1 MASPGLT
8 EAPAAAARGAFLA
21 GAATLAALYVG
32 NNVPS
37 ALYALLRTTFG
48 FSALV
53 QTLLY
58 AVAVAVIVPA
68 LLVAGPLSD
77 TVGRRP
83 LMLFGLGAFLLGD
96 VVFALATGTGWL
108 FAARVLQ
115 GLGMGAGAAAAQAML
130 NDSAG
135 QDALGQRRASR
146 TATACVTFGLA
157 LGPLAA
163 GLLAQYGPLPR
174 QLSFVVHAV
183 AVAVVALL
191 VLRTSRPA
199 RPAGARRRRPRLGVP
214 PVVRRTFV
222 IAGASSFLAWAVL
235 GMFSAV
241 VPSLVSGLLG
251 TANLA
256 VAAGALT
263 LMIATSGVVQFG
275 AGRLAPTA
283 AQASGLLVLAAGL
296 ALLVVADE
304 AGLAWLVVPAMLGT
318 GTGHGLVFTGAL
330 HELTTVTPPA
340 ERGAVIGSYYVVSY
354 LGLGG
359 PVIGVGLLS
368 LARGLSA
375 ATVLVAAVV
384 GGCCLVLAPLVFL
397 EIRRRGA
404 ASADDPQ

>member
-1 MASPGLT
+1 MSQPRLAEVPVS
-8 EAPAAAARGAFLA
+8 AARGAFAA

-32 NNVPS
+32 NNLPS

-48 FSALV
+48 FSALI

-77 TVGRRP
+77 AVGRRP
-83 LMLFGLGAFLLGD
+83 LMLCGLVAFLAGD
-96 VVFALATGTGWL
+96 LVFVLATGTGWL
-108 FAARVLQ
+108 FLARVLQ

-135 QDALGQRRASR
+135 QDARGQRRAAR

-157 LGPLAA
+157 LGPLAG

-174 QLSFVVHAV
+174 QLSFLVHAV
-183 AVAVVALL
+183 AVALVVLL
-191 VLRTSRPA
+191 VVRTPRA
-199 RPAGARRRRPRLGVP
+199 AGSGTKRRWRPRLGVP
-214 PVVRRTFV
+214 PVVRRTFL
-222 IAGASSFLAWAVL
+222 IAGACSFLAWAVL

-251 TANLA
+251 SANLA
-256 VAAGALT
+256 IAAGALT
-263 LMIATSGVVQFG
+263 LMIATSGFVQLG
-275 AGRLAPTA
+275 AGRLAPTS
-283 AQASGLLVLAAGL
+283 AQAIGLVVLAAGL
-296 ALLVVADE
+296 ALLVVANE
-304 AGLAWLVVPAMLGT
+304 AGVGWLVVPAMLGT

-330 HELTTVTPPA
+330 AELTVVTPPA
-340 ERGAVIGSYYVVSY
+340 ERGAVIGSYFVVSY

-368 LARGLSA
+368 LAQGLAA

-397 EIRRRGA
+397 EIRRRA
-404 ASADDPQ
+404 NPQ